1 MVELLSGVGKH
12 GAPGMSAETQKRSE
26 TTSTFEDLEVW
37 QAARSLRRKLSELVK
52 RLPADERYRL
62 MDQILRASR
71 SVTANIAEGYGRF
84 HYQENIQFCRQ
95 ARGSLFELIDHFSV
109 LQDEGFLDEGE
120 FDRLRSDT
128 FQVIRML
135 NGYVRYLQR
144 RKAGLVQS

>member
-1 MVELLSGVGKH
+1 MESASAIPRGK
-12 GAPGMSAETQKRSE
+12 
-26 TTSTFEDLEVW
+26 
-37 QAARSLRRKLSELVK
+37 
-52 RLPADERYRL
+52 
-62 MDQILRASR
+62 
-71 SVTANIAEGYGRF
+71 GYGRF

-95 ARGSLFELIDHFSV
+95 ARGSLFELVDHFSV

-135 NGYVRYLQR
+135 NGYIRYLQR